1 MSVISK
7 AASAAAI
14 LYGLSAANVFAQDT
28 QVLPSIEVD
37 SDKLPTGPVSSETL
51 SRDRIAP
58 LQSGTSDTTAVISR
72 LPGVSS
78 YGAGGFSGLPV
89 IRGLEIRRL
98 TILVDGVPIDIA
110 CANEMN
116 TPLSYTDPQTIDA
129 ISVITGVAPVSMGG
143 DSIGGAI
150 SVETQ
155 TPRFA
160 KAGET
165 LLTGEL
171 SAFYRSNGDGFGG
184 ALSAT
189 MASDRL
195 SLSYAGSFTQS
206 DNYKGGGHDGIV
218 RSTEYKKTDHA
229 LSLAAQTDIGLFEL
243 KGGYQYA
250 PYEGFANQY
259 MDMTS
264 NKSWY
269 LNGHWKGAFDWGDLD
284 LRAFYRD
291 TDHKMNFL
299 ADKGGSANGGMPMN
313 TETHSAG
320 YTLKGDIVLS
330 NRDTLRLGSEFHHQW
345 LNDYWPA
352 VAGNMMMGPNTYIN
366 INAAKRDRLGAFA
379 EWEAQWTQQ
388 LTTLIGVR
396 NDQVWMNT
404 GEVQP
409 YSTSMMNAADA
420 MAAATFNAADRKRHD
435 SNWSATALV
444 RYALNEQ
451 TILELGYA
459 RKSRSPT
466 VYERYSWG
474 RGSMSSRMIGWFGD
488 GNGYVGDPALKPER
502 ADTVSAAVSL
512 KGGGADGWV
521 LRIAPYY
528 TRVHDYI
535 DVVKLADFTNM
546 MGIPTGFVQ
555 LRFANRDAELYGV
568 DVSGSLALWRSSMAG
583 TAKLTASASWLRGRN
598 LDDGGSLYHQMPLNA
613 TFALEHRLG
622 GWDSAVELAVV
633 ADKNRADATRNEPRT
648 NGYALVNLRTGY
660 AWGNYRMGLDVQN
673 LFDKGYD
680 LPLGGMSLGDYK
692 ATGALRPAPGRG
704 RSFNVG
710 LTAKF

>member
-14 LYGLSAANVFAQDT
+14 FYGLSAASAFAQDT
-28 QVLPSIEVD
+28 QVLPSIEID
-37 SDKLPTGPVSSETL
+37 SEDRPAGPVSSEVL
-51 SRDRIAP
+51 LRDKVAP
-58 LQSGTSDTTAVISR
+58 LQSGTSDTAALIGR

-78 YGAGGFSGLPV
+78 FGAGGFSSLPV
-89 IRGLEIRRL
+89 IRGLESQRL

-110 CANEMN
+110 CTNAMN
-116 TPLSYTDPQTIDA
+116 PPLSYTDPQTIDA
-129 ISVITGVAPVSMGG
+129 ISVITGVTPVSMGG

-150 SVETQ
+150 SVETL

-160 KAGET
+160 KAGKR

-171 SAFYRSNGDGFGG
+171 STFYRSNGDGFGG
-184 ALSAT
+184 ALSITA
-189 MASDRL
+189 ASDRL

-206 DNYKGGGHDGIV
+206 DNYKGGGRDGTV

-243 KGGYQYA
+243 KGGYHFS
-250 PYEGFANQY
+250 PYEGFPNQY

-291 TDHKMNFL
+291 TDHRMNFL
-299 ADKGGSANGGMPMN
+299 ADKGGTATGGMPMN
-313 TETHSAG
+313 TEVHSAG
-320 YTLKGDIVLS
+320 YTLKGDIMLS

-352 VAGNMMMGPNTYIN
+352 VAGHMMMGPNTYIN
-366 INAAKRDRLGAFA
+366 VNGAKRDRLGTFA
-379 EWEAQWTQQ
+379 EWEAKWTPQ
-388 LTTLIGVR
+388 LTTLVGVR

-409 YSTSMMNAADA
+409 YSTSMMNMADA
-420 MAAATFNAADRKRHD
+420 MAATAFNAADRKRHD

-444 RYALNEQ
+444 RYAPSDQ
-451 TILELGYA
+451 ATLELGYA
-459 RKSRSPT
+459 RKSRSPG

-488 GNGYVGDPALKPER
+488 GNGYVGDPTLKPER
-502 ADTVSAAVSL
+502 ADTISAAVSL
-512 KGGGADGWV
+512 KGAGANGWT

-546 MGIPTGFVQ
+546 MGMPTGFVQ
-555 LRFANRDAELYGV
+555 LRFANREAELYGV
-568 DVSGSLALWRSSMAG
+568 DVSGSLALWQSSSAG
-583 TAKLTASASWLRGRN
+583 TAKLTATASWLRGRN
-598 LDDGGSLYHQMPLNA
+598 LDDGGSLYHQMPFNA

-622 GWDSAVELAVV
+622 GWESAVELTVV
-633 ADKNRADATRNEPRT
+633 ADKNRVDATRNEPRT
-648 NGYALVNLRTGY
+648 DDYALVNLRTGY
-660 AWGNYRMGLDVQN
+660 AWGNYRLGLDVQN

-692 ATGALRPAPGRG
+692 ATGDLRPVPGRG
-704 RSFNVG
+704 RSFNIG